1 MRQNSIL
8 WGGRVWYGG
17 ECCMWK

>member
-8 WGGRVWYGG
+8 WGGRFWYGG